1 MFNAAWQSARL
12 LLTHQKKDA
21 LQHMSSSKSDKAE
34 RLAELAAMAE
44 ESARIAEEYASAA
57 ANLRLSIA
65 MTEARDKKEK
75 DKK

>member
-1 MFNAAWQSARL
+1 
-12 LLTHQKKDA
+12 
-21 LQHMSSSKSDKAE
+21 MSSSKSDKAE